1 MEDLNRKPIT
11 EFLSPMNFSSS
22 KVIATTA
29 ACATAGMITYPAEM
43 FRLSF
48 THTALANWNFEH
60 IQHQE
65 EGTQI
70 ESLSKEAKKSMLEES
85 ENLFFRD
92 GIQKNS
98 ESMFTK
104 YGISKQKLRM
114 LLSPLVRLTSHELA
128 LHSTAHFCEK
138 LGLVDQSSNG
148 IYKEISAGSIA
159 GICQAFLLC
168 PLEVHRAHRVMEEE
182 IRARELHPMRHWLKS
197 VKEQLSGGATSDPVE
212 RRKRAFSGVGILA
225 MREIVFNVSFFPMF
239 SIFKKY
245 FKDENRW
252 ELVQNTICKGAY
264 VHVQYKEGHFM
275 STVAS
280 GVLAGVA
287 CSLAVTPMDV
297 MKTYMTCSREEW
309 SVWTGKRV
317 SAPPLS
323 LLFRGLTMHAFVFG
337 PTFGVVAAIYE
348 LA

>member
-1 MEDLNRKPIT
+1 MP
-11 EFLSPMNFSSS
+11 
-22 KVIATTA
+22 
-29 ACATAGMITYPAEM
+29 Y
-43 FRLSF
+43 
-48 THTALANWNFEH
+48 
-60 IQHQE
+60 
-65 EGTQI
+65 
-70 ESLSKEAKKSMLEES
+70 
-85 ENLFFRD
+85 
-92 GIQKNS
+92 
-98 ESMFTK
+98 
-104 YGISKQKLRM
+104 
-114 LLSPLVRLTSHELA
+114 
-128 LHSTAHFCEK
+128 
-138 LGLVDQSSNG
+138 
-148 IYKEISAGSIA
+148 SAGSIA

-168 PLEVHRAHRVMEEE
+168 PLEVHRANRIMEEE
-182 IRARELHPMRHWLKS
+182 IRARELRPMRHWLKS

-245 FKDENRW
+245 FRDENRW
-252 ELVQNTICKGAY
+252 ELAHNNICKGVY
-264 VHVQYKEGHFM
+264 VHVQYKEDHFM

-309 SVWTGKRV
+309 SVWTGKRII
-317 SAPPLS
+317 APPLS